1 MATKESDCPLRG
13 FVAALQKMVA
23 RRIWARALGFGA
35 EVLIMAREDDLELV
49 EGDVEDDEFDEDE
62 ELGEVGTLAGARG
75 FAAGLVL
82 GALVGAGLALII
94 APQRGEDLRRRVKR
108 GLRDI
113 HEDAREQ
120 LDDWRGQARRQLRS
134 QRRRLRRRRR
144 TGRRA

>member
-1 MATKESDCPLRG
+1 MT
-13 FVAALQKMVA
+13 
-23 RRIWARALGFGA
+23 
-35 EVLIMAREDDLELV
+35 REDDLELV

-62 ELGEVGTLAGARG
+62 ELVEVGTLAGARG

-82 GALVGAGLALII
+82 GALVGAGLALVI
-94 APQRGEDLRRRVKR
+94 APQRGEVLRQRVKR

-134 QRRRLRRRRR
+134 QRRRLRRKRRTRRR
-144 TGRRA
+144 A

>member
-1 MATKESDCPLRG
+1 
-13 FVAALQKMVA
+13 MVA
-23 RRIWARALGFGA
+23 RRIWATILGFGP
-35 EVLIMAREDDLELV
+35 EVPILTREDDLELV

-62 ELGEVGTLAGARG
+62 ELVEVGTLAGARG

-82 GALVGAGLALII
+82 GALVGAGLALVI
-94 APQRGEDLRRRVKR
+94 APQRGEVLRQRVKR

-134 QRRRLRRRRR
+134 QRRRLRRKRR
-144 TGRRA
+144 TRKRA